1 MKFIQYV
8 DPANGGF
15 HYCESST
22 NDILCHAN
30 ACLSFAQG
38 ALANGDLKLASEWT
52 KVADSLQSRLAI
64 VN

>member
-1 MKFIQYV
+1 MKFIQYL

-15 HYCESST
+15 RYCELSSK
-22 NDILCHAN
+22 NILCHAN
-30 ACLSFAQG
+30 TCLSFAQG
-38 ALANGDLKLASEWT
+38 ALAKGDLKLASEWA